1 MAMIRPGKPALVD
14 TNAILAL
21 LDRKDSNHERVKTVF
36 PVQLLVPSTILPEV
50 DYLASTR
57 LGSRVAQQFL
67 RSVIAGELTLIQVES
82 IDLQRALEIQIQYAD
97 VPLGLVDSSI
107 VALAER
113 LEVRRI
119 LTFDRRHF
127 GLVKPDKLG
136 YFDLLP

>member
-1 MAMIRPGKPALVD
+1 MSVSKPFF
-14 TNAILAL
+14 
-21 LDRKDSNHERVKTVF
+21 S
-36 PVQLLVPSTILPEV
+36 VQLLVPSTILPEV

-67 RSVIAGELTLIQVES
+67 RSVIAGELTLIQVDS

-107 VALAER
+107 MALAER
-113 LEVRRI
+113 LEIRQI

-127 GLVKPDKLG
+127 GLVKPDRLG
-136 YFDLLP
+136 YFELLP